1 MAIRSSERIDI
12 MLDLDAH
19 TLDNIQINLI
29 YFSFFSFSNLNRTR
43 TSLYI
48 YFLNILIVEHN
59 WIHAH
64 SIGLRIDESKNF
76 QLKKPIQNGHIRR
89 KQAYICVCV
98 TIDLYDIGYCSVGV
112 WFLVELFNE
121 LISKLTYI
129 RWWIVCKVT
138 SNTNFDSL
146 IKLVMKKKIEEEW
159 KRIHN
164 ALCWNTLP
172 K

>member
-64 SIGLRIDESKNF
+64 SIGLRIDESKKF
-76 QLKKPIQNGHIRR
+76 PTKKADTKTAIFEENKHI
-89 KQAYICVCV
+89 YVYVWPSICM
-98 TIDLYDIGYCSVGV
+98 TLDIVQ
-112 WFLVELFNE
+112 
-121 LISKLTYI
+121 
-129 RWWIVCKVT
+129 
-138 SNTNFDSL
+138 
-146 IKLVMKKKIEEEW
+146 
-159 KRIHN
+159 
-164 ALCWNTLP
+164 
-172 K
+172 

>member
-112 WFLVELFNE
+112 WFLVELFND
-121 LISKLTYI
+121 LISKLTLCTYDDELYAKSHRTQI
-129 RWWIVCKVT
+129 
-138 SNTNFDSL
+138 L
-146 IKLVMKKKIEEEW
+146 IHWLNWLWKKNWRRMKA
-159 KRIHN
+159 N